1 MADKQKSDMANAKSI
16 ARLRKILGRYPT
28 ICILYW
34 AFLIPRIIFVSTSGE
49 THILRDA
56 LYFISESFF
65 RVRGFL
71 IFLNTFRSS
80 KIQMIIFLVIMLTIL
95 LIKLCLL
102 LLIIYNGNVSF
113 DFSFLNM
120 SAFLIFAQIVILF
133 ATFIFGLFYRYQLN
147 KDLEESPLNKV
158 DEFMT
163 EEMYR
168 NIIRQSLN
176 PNDISL
182 KKDFEKQFEQRKA
195 EIRQNSVVN
204 TSI

>member
-1 MADKQKSDMANAKSI
+1 MNYCYTIVIIILLSI
-16 ARLRKILGRYPT
+16 LIIL
-28 ICILYW
+28 CILS
-34 AFLIPRIIFVSTSGE
+34 IIFESIYLNGDDNNKIIKNILISDIIFTSF
-49 THILRDA
+49 IIIINPYLIYA
-56 LYFISESFF
+56 SLYYF
-65 RVRGFL
+65 
-71 IFLNTFRSS
+71 S
-80 KIQMIIFLVIMLTIL
+80 KIQMIIFLAEMLTFL
-95 LIKLCLL
+95 TIKLCLL
-102 LLIIYNGNVSF
+102 LLIINNGNISF
-113 DFSFLNM
+113 DFSYLNM
-120 SAFLIFAQIVILF
+120 SVFIIFAQIVFLF
-133 ATFIFGLFYRYQLN
+133 ATFIFGLFYRYQLK

>member
-1 MADKQKSDMANAKSI
+1 MNYCYTIVIIILLSI
-16 ARLRKILGRYPT
+16 LIIL
-28 ICILYW
+28 CILS
-34 AFLIPRIIFVSTSGE
+34 IIFESIYLSGDDKITNIIMNILVSDIIFTAFIIIINSYLIYTS
-49 THILRDA
+49 
-56 LYFISESFF
+56 LYYF
-65 RVRGFL
+65 
-71 IFLNTFRSS
+71 S
-80 KIQMIIFLVIMLTIL
+80 KIQMIIFLVVMLTFL

-102 LLIIYNGNVSF
+102 LLIIYNGNISF

-120 SAFLIFAQIVILF
+120 SVFLIFAQIVILF

>member
-1 MADKQKSDMANAKSI
+1 MNYCYTIVIIILLSI
-16 ARLRKILGRYPT
+16 LIIL
-28 ICILYW
+28 CILS
-34 AFLIPRIIFVSTSGE
+34 IIFESIYLSGDDKITNIIMNILVSDIIFTAFIIIIYSYLIYTS
-49 THILRDA
+49 
-56 LYFISESFF
+56 LYYF
-65 RVRGFL
+65 
-71 IFLNTFRSS
+71 S
-80 KIQMIIFLVIMLTIL
+80 KIQMIIFLVVMLTFL

>member
-1 MADKQKSDMANAKSI
+1 MNYCYTIVIIILLSI
-16 ARLRKILGRYPT
+16 LIIL
-28 ICILYW
+28 CILS
-34 AFLIPRIIFVSTSGE
+34 IIFESIYLSGDDKITNIIMNILVSDIIFTAFIIIINSYLIYTS
-49 THILRDA
+49 
-56 LYFISESFF
+56 LYYF
-65 RVRGFL
+65 
-71 IFLNTFRSS
+71 S
-80 KIQMIIFLVIMLTIL
+80 KIQMIIFLVVMLTFL

-120 SAFLIFAQIVILF
+120 SVFLIFAQIVILF

>member
-1 MADKQKSDMANAKSI
+1 MNYCYTIVIIILLSI
-16 ARLRKILGRYPT
+16 LIIL
-28 ICILYW
+28 CILS
-34 AFLIPRIIFVSTSGE
+34 IIFESIYLNGDDNNKIIKNILISDIIFTSF
-49 THILRDA
+49 IIIINPYLIYA
-56 LYFISESFF
+56 SLYYF
-65 RVRGFL
+65 
-71 IFLNTFRSS
+71 S
-80 KIQMIIFLVIMLTIL
+80 KIQMIIFLAEMLTFL
-95 LIKLCLL
+95 TIKLCLL
-102 LLIIYNGNVSF
+102 LLIINNGNISF
-113 DFSFLNM
+113 DFSYLNM
-120 SAFLIFAQIVILF
+120 SVFIIFAQIVFLF

-176 PNDISL
+176 PNDITL

>member
-1 MADKQKSDMANAKSI
+1 MNYCYTIVIIILLSI
-16 ARLRKILGRYPT
+16 LIIL
-28 ICILYW
+28 CILS
-34 AFLIPRIIFVSTSGE
+34 IIFESIYLSGDDKITNIIMNILVSDIIFTAFIIIINSYLIYTS
-49 THILRDA
+49 
-56 LYFISESFF
+56 LYYF
-65 RVRGFL
+65 
-71 IFLNTFRSS
+71 S
-80 KIQMIIFLVIMLTIL
+80 KIQMIIFLVVTLTFL

>member
-1 MADKQKSDMANAKSI
+1 MNYCYTIVIIILLSI
-16 ARLRKILGRYPT
+16 LIIL
-28 ICILYW
+28 CILS
-34 AFLIPRIIFVSTSGE
+34 IIFESIYLSGDDKIKNIIMNILVSDIIFTAFIIIINSYLIYTS
-49 THILRDA
+49 
-56 LYFISESFF
+56 LYYF
-65 RVRGFL
+65 
-71 IFLNTFRSS
+71 S
-80 KIQMIIFLVIMLTIL
+80 KIQMIIFLVVMMTFL

-113 DFSFLNM
+113 DFSFLNL

-147 KDLEESPLNKV
+147 KELEESPLNKV

>member
-1 MADKQKSDMANAKSI
+1 MNYCYTIVIIILLSI
-16 ARLRKILGRYPT
+16 LIIL
-28 ICILYW
+28 CILS
-34 AFLIPRIIFVSTSGE
+34 IIFESIYLSGDDKITNIIMNILVSDIIFTAIIIIINSYLIYTS
-49 THILRDA
+49 
-56 LYFISESFF
+56 LYYF
-65 RVRGFL
+65 
-71 IFLNTFRSS
+71 S
-80 KIQMIIFLVIMLTIL
+80 KIQMIIFLVVMLTFL

-102 LLIIYNGNVSF
+102 LLIIYNGNISF

>member
-1 MADKQKSDMANAKSI
+1 MNYCYTIVIIILLSI
-16 ARLRKILGRYPT
+16 LIIL
-28 ICILYW
+28 CILS
-34 AFLIPRIIFVSTSGE
+34 IIFESIYLSGDDKFTNIIMNILVSDIIFTAFIIIINSYLIYTS
-49 THILRDA
+49 
-56 LYFISESFF
+56 LYYF
-65 RVRGFL
+65 
-71 IFLNTFRSS
+71 S
-80 KIQMIIFLVIMLTIL
+80 KIQMIIFLVVMLTFL

-102 LLIIYNGNVSF
+102 LLIIYNGNISF

>member
-1 MADKQKSDMANAKSI
+1 MNYCYTIVIIILLSI
-16 ARLRKILGRYPT
+16 LIIL
-28 ICILYW
+28 CILS
-34 AFLIPRIIFVSTSGE
+34 IIFESIYLSGDDKFTNIIMNILVSDIIFTAFIIIINSYLIYTS
-49 THILRDA
+49 
-56 LYFISESFF
+56 LYYF
-65 RVRGFL
+65 
-71 IFLNTFRSS
+71 S
-80 KIQMIIFLVIMLTIL
+80 KIQMIIFLVVMLTFL